1 MVTAYN
7 LIAYLCKLNDVSK
20 LGLAM
25 TYNLIGDDA
34 AKKSI
39 FYTRCL
45 MYSIAGNMIIRGE
58 Y

>member
-1 MVTAYN
+1 MVTVHN
-7 LIAYLCKLNDVSK
+7 LLAYLCELNEISMYG
-20 LGLAM
+20 LGM
-25 TYNLIGDDA
+25 TYDFLGDDA

-45 MYSIAGNMIIRGE
+45 MYSIAGNMIVRGE